1 MVSLKQIRTL
11 QDRVNKALSFIDLLK
26 EENKALKAT
35 LDKSQQRIQEFE
47 KLITEFKN
55 DQTEIEQTI
64 LDVIHKL
71 DTLED
76 EVSAP
81 SDSAEDNFE
90 ESGHNDA
97 SESNS
102 EIETTG
108 DTQEFDPA
116 YQEDQISEEEP
127 EPTEDEGL
135 DETASA
141 DESKR
146 DLDIF

>member
-11 QDRVNKALSFIDLLK
+11 QDRVNKALSFIELLK
-26 EENKALKAT
+26 EENKTLKAT

-71 DTLED
+71 DSLED
-76 EVSAP
+76 EVFAQ
-81 SDSAEDNFE
+81 SDSAEDTYE
-90 ESGHNDA
+90 ESGHDDA
-97 SESNS
+97 SESS
-102 EIETTG
+102 STIETTE
-108 DTQEFDPA
+108 DTQEFDPVF
-116 YQEDQISEEEP
+116 QEDQISKEEP
-127 EPTEDEGL
+127 VPTEDESL
-135 DETASA
+135 DETGSA
-141 DESKR
+141 EESKR